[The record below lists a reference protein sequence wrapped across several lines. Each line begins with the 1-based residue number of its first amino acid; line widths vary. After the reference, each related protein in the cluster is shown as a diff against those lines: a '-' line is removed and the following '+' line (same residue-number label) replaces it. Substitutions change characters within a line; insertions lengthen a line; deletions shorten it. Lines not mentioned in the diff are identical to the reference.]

1 MSEAEH
7 VTRLLAEFAAGRREA
22 LDELVPMVYGDLR
35 QIARAHLR
43 GENAGHTLNTTG
55 LVHEAYLRLARLER
69 IEWQD
74 RRHFFAVA
82 SRAMRRVL
90 IDWAKARRR
99 ETRGGGAV
107 QVPLD
112 EAMQITEQQADEL
125 IALDAALTRLEA
137 VSERQSR
144 LVECRFFGGLT
155 MEETA
160 DVLGI
165 SLATAK
171 RDWALCRAWL
181 NRELEDGDTGLA
193 PA

>member
-1 MSEAEH
+1 MTEAQDL
-7 VTRLLAEFAAGRREA
+7 TRLLGELGAGRRDA

-35 QIARAHLR
+35 RIAHAHLR
-43 GENAGHTLNTTG
+43 GEREGHTLNTTAV
-55 LVHEAYLRLARLER
+55 VHEAYVRLAQLER

-90 IDWAKARRR
+90 IDYAKARRR
-99 ETRGGGAV
+99 GKRGGGAAH
-107 QVPLD
+107 VPYED
-112 EAMQITEQQADEL
+112 GMQLTGQQADEL
-125 IALDAALTRLEA
+125 VALDIALTQLAS
-137 VSERQSR
+137 VNERHAR
-144 LVECRFFGGLT
+144 VVECRFFGGLT

-160 DVLGI
+160 DVLGV

-181 NRELEDGDTGLA
+181 NRALEAGTPGFTA
-193 PA
+193 T

>member
-1 MSEAEH
+1 VSEAQH
-7 VTRLLAEFAAGRREA
+7 VTRLLAELTAGRRDA

-43 GENAGHTLNTTG
+43 GERTGHTLNTTG
-55 LVHEAYLRLARLER
+55 LVHEAYIRLARLER

-99 ETRGGGAV
+99 DKRGGGAV

-112 EAMQITEQQADEL
+112 EAMHLTEQQADEL
-125 IALDAALTRLEA
+125 IALDSALTRLEA

-155 MEETA
+155 MEESA

-181 NRELEDGDTGLA
+181 NRELEGGDTGFA
-193 PA
+193 TA